1 MSLGIVIVSYESGAT
16 LERCLAAIG
25 PELLASTVVVDNAS
39 SDASVD
45 VARASGARVVQM
57 TENLGFGRA
66 ATLGAR
72 ETARDH
78 LCFLNPDC
86 EPTPQLFEAGIA
98 ALDGHPLR
106 CAVPELVQHGGA
118 VLPGRQPGYTRTK
131 LLADMLENHY
141 GRRSAGWLRRLPF
154 HHDRSWAWPHGACF
168 FIGRS
173 FFEELGGF
181 DSAYFLYME
190 DVDLGRRIAAA
201 GGEVVG
207 LDERLSHSTARGSR
221 VSRGQRR
228 ALLDAGR
235 LTYARRVYGGAF
247 AALLRGCT
255 LPSSGT
261 RRDGAR
267 LR

>member
-1 MSLGIVIVSYESGAT
+1 MSLGIVIVSYESGET
-16 LERCLAAIG
+16 LERCLSGIG
-25 PELLASTVVVDNAS
+25 PERLASTVVVDNAS
-39 SDASVD
+39 TDASVD
-45 VARASGARVVQM
+45 VARAFGARVLRM

-72 ETARDH
+72 ETAERH

-86 EPTPQLFEAGIA
+86 EPTPEIFEAGLA

-141 GRRSAGWLRRLPF
+141 GRRSAGWLRSLPF
-154 HHDRSWAWPHGACF
+154 HHNRSWAWPHGACL

-181 DSAYFLYME
+181 DAAYFLYME
-190 DVDLGRRIAAA
+190 DVDLGRRIATA
-201 GGEVVG
+201 GGEVVA
-207 LDERLSHSTARGSR
+207 LEKRLRHPAARGSR
-221 VSRGQRR
+221 VSRHQRR

-235 LTYARRVYGGAF
+235 LTYARRVYGRAF
-247 AALLRGCT
+247 TALLRGCT
-255 LPSSGT
+255 LPSHWA

-267 LR
+267 PR